1 MYGAALYYDYALHF
15 LLLTSHIYLSVATI
29 INSMKTN
36 SLSSDPPWW
45 SLGYILLASHH
56 YLRLAQYCQA
66 GEALTRQLDK
76 TLSLVSQFAY
86 VHNDNTLLS
95 LAMARKPSVSVMSV
109 AGMEINEG
117 VFKGMVS
124 L

>member
-15 LLLTSHIYLSVATI
+15 LLLTAHIYLSVATI
-29 INSMKTN
+29 INSMKSNT
-36 SLSSDPPWW
+36 LSSDPPWW

-56 YLRLAQYCQA
+56 YLRLSQYCHA

-76 TLSLVSQFAY
+76 TLSLVSQFAF

-109 AGMEINEG
+109 AGQ
-117 VFKGMVS
+117 VWRLRRS
-124 L
+124 P